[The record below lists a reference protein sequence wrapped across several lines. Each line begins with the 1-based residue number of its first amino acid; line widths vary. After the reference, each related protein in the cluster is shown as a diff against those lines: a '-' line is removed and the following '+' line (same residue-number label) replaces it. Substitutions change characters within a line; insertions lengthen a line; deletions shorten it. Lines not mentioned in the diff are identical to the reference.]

1 MVNLTQG
8 KNSMWGKIRKL
19 NRLLIVTV
27 SLLLLFSL
35 TLPVLGQDEEP
46 TEEEPAQEAPTPEPV
61 LPQIFITGNDITSP
75 PNAALIVYGRDLEG
89 KAIDFNA
96 DPVVLTSGGRTI
108 ETEVSG
114 SKPEGT
120 FTVFLVDLPNSV
132 EEQLPAIQETIEQY
146 AATGG
151 IMQENVDS
159 IAIYQVGESGPRQL
173 LRPTTFHQEV
183 QNFFVDGL
191 TPETGSTALRD
202 SLAKMLD
209 EIEGLKPRPEMVT
222 SVVVMS
228 DGTDVVSIE
237 NDAAD
242 VIASANGKNIA
253 INSIWVPGTGLTV
266 AQQEE
271 GQNYLN
277 ETAEGTR
284 GFAATLDD
292 RESIDELWNRV
303 ASFRDHARIVF
314 QMDSLG
320 GGTFEVVLSLASN
333 PSVSDSTTIEVP
345 ENQPQVSLNLPE
357 EAASLTLPSLDE
369 PILLRLGATV
379 SWLDGFE
386 REISEATLKVN
397 GLDVVNVPV
406 DQLDDFSVE
415 VSNLQFGP
423 NELELL
429 VVDEQGLRASN
440 APAIISVVQGER
452 VDIPETMQPGRDIGS
467 TVLNV
472 FLILVVLAT
481 LVGIFYAL
489 RRSGIISQLTSR
501 GRSRRTGQSVTYS
514 SIDDA
519 EAMNSGMAPGV
530 AVTKPSFDAHL
541 EIIESVTNM
550 PPTVDLDGAMIRIGR
565 SPSMSDIAFRDD
577 LTVSR
582 QHAVLMLEG
591 SHFRLFDENSTSGSW
606 VNGRQVPEY
615 GVELADGDEIHLGAV
630 HMMFRQM

>member
-1 MVNLTQG
+1 
-8 KNSMWGKIRKL
+8 MWGKIRNL
-19 NRLLIVTV
+19 NKMLVIAV
-27 SLLLLFSL
+27 SFLLLLGL
-35 TLPVLGQDEEP
+35 TLPVFGQDEEP
-46 TEEEPAQEAPTPEPV
+46 PEEEATQEVPTQEPL

-75 PNAALIVYGRDLEG
+75 PNAALYVYGRDLEG
-89 KAIDFNA
+89 NAIDFNE

-108 ETEVSG
+108 ETVVSG
-114 SKPEGT
+114 SNPVGT

-132 EEQLPAIQETIEQY
+132 EEQIPAIQEAIEQY

-159 IAIYQVGESGPRQL
+159 VAIYQVGETGPRQL
-173 LRPTTFHQEV
+173 LGPTTFHQEV

-202 SLAKMLD
+202 SLATMLE
-209 EIEGLKPRPEMVT
+209 EIEGIKPSPEMVT

-228 DGTDVVSIE
+228 DGTDVVSTE
-237 NDAAD
+237 NEVSD
-242 VIASANGKNIA
+242 VIASANAKNIA
-253 INSIWVPGTGLTV
+253 INSIRVPGTGLTI

-271 GQNYLN
+271 GQNYLS
-277 ETAEGTR
+277 ETAENTR
-284 GFAATLDD
+284 GFAAELEDS
-292 RESIDELWNRV
+292 ESINQLWNRI
-303 ASFRDHARIVF
+303 ASFRDSARIVF
-314 QMDSLG
+314 PMDSLG
-320 GGTFEVVLSLASN
+320 GGTFNVDLSLASN
-333 PSVSDSTTIEVP
+333 PAVSDSTTIEVP

-357 EAASLTLPSLDE
+357 EAASLTLPSLEE
-369 PILLRLGATV
+369 PLLLRLGATV

-397 GLDVVNVPV
+397 GRDVVNVPV

-440 APAIISVVQGER
+440 TPAIISVVQGEN

-467 TVLNV
+467 IVLNV
-472 FLILVVLAT
+472 FLVLVVLAT
-481 LVGIFYAL
+481 LIGIFYAL
-489 RRSGIISQLTSR
+489 RRSGFLTQLASR
-501 GRSRRTGQSVTYS
+501 GRSRRPGQSVTYS
-514 SIDDA
+514 SIDDP
-519 EAMNSGMAPGV
+519 EAMGNSMTPGA
-530 AVTKPSFDAHL
+530 AVTKPSFNAHL

-550 PPTVDLDGAMIRIGR
+550 PPKVDLDGAMIRIGR
-565 SPSMSDIAFRDD
+565 SPSMCDIAFRDD

-582 QHAVLMLEG
+582 QHAVFMLEG
-591 SHFRLFDENSTSGSW
+591 NHFRLFDENSTSGSW

>member
-1 MVNLTQG
+1 
-8 KNSMWGKIRKL
+8 MWGKIRKL
-19 NRLLIVTV
+19 NKLLVLTAMI
-27 SLLLLFSL
+27 LLLFSL

-46 TEEEPAQEAPTPEPV
+46 TEEEATQEAPTQEPL

-75 PNAALIVYGRDLEG
+75 PNAALLVYGRDLDG
-89 KAIDFNA
+89 KAIDFNS

-108 ETEVSG
+108 DTVVSG
-114 SKPEGT
+114 SSPVGT

-132 EEQLPAIQETIEQY
+132 EEQLPAIQEAIEQY

-151 IMQENVDS
+151 VMQENVDT
-159 IAIYQVGESGPRQL
+159 IAIFQVGETGPRQL
-173 LRPTTFHQEV
+173 LGPTTFHQEV

-202 SLAKMLD
+202 SLATMLD
-209 EIEGLKPRPEMVT
+209 QIEGLTPNPEMVT

-228 DGTDVVSIE
+228 DGTDVVSTE
-237 NDAAD
+237 NDEAD
-242 VIASANGKNIA
+242 VIASANEKNIA
-253 INSIWVPGTGLTV
+253 INSIWVPGTGLTI

-271 GQNYLN
+271 GQNYLQ

-284 GFAATLDD
+284 GFAASLDD
-292 RESIDELWNRV
+292 SESVNQLWNRI
-303 ASFRDHARIVF
+303 ASFRDRALIVF

-320 GGTFEVVLSLASN
+320 GGTFNVDLSLVSN
-333 PSVSDSTTIEVP
+333 PAVSDSTTIEVP

-357 EAASLTLPSLDE
+357 EAATLTLPSLDE

-379 SWLDGFE
+379 TWLDGFE

-440 APAIISVVQGER
+440 TPAILSVVQGER
-452 VDIPETMQPGRDIGS
+452 VDIPDTMQPGRDIGS

-472 FLILVVLAT
+472 FLVLVVLAT
-481 LVGIFYAL
+481 LIGIFYAL
-489 RRSGIISQLTSR
+489 RRSGILSQLSPA

-514 SIDDA
+514 SIDDP
-519 EAMNSGMAPGV
+519 EAMGSGMAQG
-530 AVTKPSFDAHL
+530 AAITKPSFDAHL
-541 EIIESVTNM
+541 EIIESVTKM

-565 SPSMSDIAFRDD
+565 SPSMCDIAFRDD

-582 QHAVLMLEG
+582 QHAVFMLEG
-591 SHFRLFDENSTSGSW
+591 NHFRLFDENSTSGSW

-630 HMMFRQM
+630 HMMFHQM

>member
-1 MVNLTQG
+1 
-8 KNSMWGKIRKL
+8 MWGKIRKL
-19 NRLLIVTV
+19 TKLFVLTAGI
-27 SLLLLFSL
+27 LLLFSL
-35 TLPVLGQDEEP
+35 ALPVLGQDEEP
-46 TEEEPAQEAPTPEPV
+46 PEEESTEEAPVQEPL

-75 PNAALIVYGRDLEG
+75 PNAALLVYGRDLEG
-89 KAIDFNA
+89 KAIDFNT

-108 ETEVSG
+108 DTIVSG
-114 SKPEGT
+114 SSPAGT

-132 EEQLPAIQETIEQY
+132 EEQLPAIQEAIEQY

-151 IMQENVDS
+151 VMQENVDS
-159 IAIYQVGESGPRQL
+159 IAIFQVGETAPRQL
-173 LRPTTFHQEV
+173 LGPTTFHQEV

-202 SLAKMLD
+202 SLATMLD
-209 EIEGLKPRPEMVT
+209 QVEGLKPQPDMVT

-228 DGTDVVSIE
+228 DGTDVVSTE
-237 NDAAD
+237 NDEAD
-242 VIASANGKNIA
+242 VIASANEKNIA
-253 INSIWVPGTGLTV
+253 INSIWVPGTGLTI

-271 GQNYLN
+271 GQNYLQ

-284 GFAATLDD
+284 GFAASLDD
-292 RESIDELWNRV
+292 SESVNELWNRI
-303 ASFRDHARIVF
+303 ASFRDRARIVF

-320 GGTFEVVLSLASN
+320 GGIFDVVLSLVTN
-333 PSVSDSTTIEVP
+333 PAVSDSTTIEVP
-345 ENQPQVSLNLPE
+345 ENQPQVFLNLPE
-357 EAASLTLPSLDE
+357 EAATLTLPSLDE

-386 REISEATLKVN
+386 REISEATLRVN

-440 APAIISVVQGER
+440 TPAILSVVQGER
-452 VDIPETMQPGRDIGS
+452 VDIPDTMQPGRDIGS

-472 FLILVVLAT
+472 FLVLVVLAA

-489 RRSGIISQLTSR
+489 RRSGILSQLSPK
-501 GRSRRTGQSVTYS
+501 GRSRRGGQSVTYS
-514 SIDDA
+514 SIDDP
-519 EAMNSGMAPGV
+519 EAMGSDMAPGV

-565 SPSMSDIAFRDD
+565 SPSMCDIAFRDD

-582 QHAVLMLEG
+582 QHAVFMLEG
-591 SHFRLFDENSTSGSW
+591 NHFRLFDENSTSGSW

-630 HMMFRQM
+630 HMMFRQT